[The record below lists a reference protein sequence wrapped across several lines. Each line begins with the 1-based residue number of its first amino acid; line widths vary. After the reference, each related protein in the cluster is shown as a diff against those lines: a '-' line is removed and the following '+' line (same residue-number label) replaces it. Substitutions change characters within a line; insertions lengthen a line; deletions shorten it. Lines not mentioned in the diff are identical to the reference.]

1 MSSST
6 VDRAMKMI
14 NDNMF
19 LTLATAEDGLPW
31 CSTVAYVKGP
41 GSSLHF
47 YSATEAAHSRH
58 IGKNP
63 AVAMALWDSRARGDD
78 VDGLQLEARCTVVEP
93 PDLEPVVEH
102 YFDTLF
108 PDPEDHAW
116 WYRPSSQFTDGG
128 IWRFY
133 ALEIE
138 AAFVID
144 QENFAKTKIDRHV
157 RVDLKE
163 LLDAIADAA

>member
-6 VDRAMKMI
+6 VDRAMKML

-41 GSSLHF
+41 GSALHF

-63 AVAMALWDSRARGDD
+63 SVAMAIWDSRARGDD

-93 PDLEPVVEH
+93 PDLEAVVEH
-102 YFDTLF
+102 YFNTLF
-108 PDPEDHAW
+108 PDLEEHAW
-116 WYRPSSQFTDGG
+116 WYRPPSDFTGDGT
-128 IWRFY
+128 WRFY

-144 QENFAKTKIDRHV
+144 QESFAETKIDRRM
-157 RVDLKE
+157 RVDNKD
-163 LLDAIADAA
+163 LLDAIANAA